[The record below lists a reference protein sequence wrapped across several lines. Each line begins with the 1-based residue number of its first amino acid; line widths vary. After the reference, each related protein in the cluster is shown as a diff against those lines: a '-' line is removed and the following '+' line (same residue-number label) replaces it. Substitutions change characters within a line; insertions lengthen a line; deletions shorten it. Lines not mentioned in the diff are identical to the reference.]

1 VPIALVSLVD
11 EDRQWFKSACGLSAS
26 ETPRD
31 MAFCAH
37 AIKGDEPLVVLDA
50 TRDDRFCGNPLVLG
64 PPFVNF
70 YAGAPLISPE
80 GHKLGTLCAIDDKP
94 HRKFTKQECYVLE
107 TLAAMVVD
115 EMELHRVNIKLE
127 EQVQAKANFLAVMG
141 HEIRTPMNGI
151 VGMASLLADS
161 ELGEKEQ
168 RYVSIIQQSADEM
181 MELLNDILDLSKL
194 EAGKLRFRSE
204 CFDIIEQLK
213 HTAEQTAAAAI
224 AKGLALVFVYPV
236 NMPAHVKGD
245 MARLRQIMLNLLSN
259 AIKFT
264 DKGKVELRISAA
276 KSAKKGQTEYCIEV
290 KDTGIGIAPE
300 DQARVFDSF
309 DQVDMSS
316 TRQHGGTGLGL
327 AICRLLSNRM
337 NGQISVK
344 SEQGKGACFQLRI
357 SLPPDPERAELPHA
371 ALEDENELLFKVRQV

>member
-1 VPIALVSLVD
+1 
-11 EDRQWFKSACGLSAS
+11 
-26 ETPRD
+26 
-31 MAFCAH
+31 
-37 AIKGDEPLVVLDA
+37 
-50 TRDDRFCGNPLVLG
+50 
-64 PPFVNF
+64 
-70 YAGAPLISPE
+70 
-80 GHKLGTLCAIDDKP
+80 
-94 HRKFTKQECYVLE
+94 
-107 TLAAMVVD
+107 
-115 EMELHRVNIKLE
+115 
-127 EQVQAKANFLAVMG
+127 
-141 HEIRTPMNGI
+141 
-151 VGMASLLADS
+151 
-161 ELGEKEQ
+161 
-168 RYVSIIQQSADEM
+168 
-181 MELLNDILDLSKL
+181 
-194 EAGKLRFRSE
+194 
-204 CFDIIEQLK
+204 
-213 HTAEQTAAAAI
+213 
-224 AKGLALVFVYPV
+224 
-236 NMPAHVKGD
+236 
-245 MARLRQIMLNLLSN
+245 LRQIMLNLLSN